1 MPAILSLP
9 QAVESGDPPRFVS
22 SSLAD
27 CRIGDWHR
35 PEQVVEWWGLK
46 GVQRFQPPGRF
57 EDFDWDEPV
66 WSFKREPDPTGRK
79 VMGVACAV
87 WRRIG

>member
-1 MPAILSLP
+1 M
-9 QAVESGDPPRFVS
+9 
-22 SSLAD
+22 
-27 CRIGDWHR
+27 
-35 PEQVVEWWGLK
+35 EWWGLK

-66 WSFKREPDPTGRK
+66 WSFKREPDPTGRR